1 MTSKK
6 KMKYLF
12 FHRWYF
18 YYLVDDGHRFLF
30 LKKEVKLDEMKE
42 RGRDKDTRERKRGTE
57 IGGEMGQEG
66 GDRDRRKGREGKRG
80 GTEIGGK
87 EGRWDRKGK
96 TEIGGKEGRW
106 DRKGGIGRE
115 GGRWERK
122 GGREMG
128 QEGREGDGTRRRE
141 GEGDLHNT
149 QQHTANFYS
158 I

>member
-66 GDRDRRKGREGKRG
+66 GDRDRRKGREGGRWDTKEGRRRRPAQH
-80 GTEIGGK
+80 TTTHSKLLFYLTGK
-87 EGRWDRKGK
+87 EGRSISYTLHFK
-96 TEIGGKEGRW
+96 TILRITVCILYV
-106 DRKGGIGRE
+106 R
-115 GGRWERK
+115 
-122 GGREMG
+122 
-128 QEGREGDGTRRRE
+128 
-141 GEGDLHNT
+141 
-149 QQHTANFYS
+149 
-158 I
+158 

>member
-66 GDRDRRKGREGKRG
+66 GDRDRRKGRER
-80 GTEIGGK
+80 
-87 EGRWDRKGK
+87 
-96 TEIGGKEGRW
+96 GRW

-115 GGRWERK
+115 GGR
-122 GGREMG
+122 
-128 QEGREGDGTRRRE
+128 
-141 GEGDLHNT
+141 
-149 QQHTANFYS
+149 
-158 I
+158 